1 MVEKALFEI
10 RKLEVGSFENNCY
23 LLICLETR
31 EALII
36 DPAADAEK
44 ILNASKGLK
53 IKYILITHG
62 HFDHIGALKTVKKA
76 TQAPVGI
83 HASDA
88 AALPFPQDFHLKDGD
103 IIQFGKCAVKIIH
116 TPGHTPGGV
125 CMLIGENLISGDTIF
140 PGGPGNTEIPGA
152 NRNQILKSIK
162 EKLFL
167 LPGDTII
174 HPGHGLTST
183 IEKERRSSFYE
194 E

>member
-1 MVEKALFEI
+1 MVGKELFEL

-23 LLICLETR
+23 LLICLETK
-31 EALII
+31 ETLIV

-44 ILNASKGLK
+44 ILDASKGLK
-53 IKYILITHG
+53 VKCILITHG

-76 TQAPVGI
+76 TKAPVGI
-83 HASDA
+83 HSSDA
-88 AALPFPQDFHLKDGD
+88 AALPSPPDFYLKDGD
-103 IIQFGKCAVKIIH
+103 IIPFGECTVKIIH
-116 TPGHTPGGV
+116 TPGHTSGGV
-125 CMLIGENLISGDTIF
+125 CMLTGKYLISGDTIF
-140 PGGPGNTEIPGA
+140 PGGPGNTEISGA

-174 HPGHGLTST
+174 YPGHGLTST
-183 IEKERRSSFYE
+183 IGRERKSSFYE